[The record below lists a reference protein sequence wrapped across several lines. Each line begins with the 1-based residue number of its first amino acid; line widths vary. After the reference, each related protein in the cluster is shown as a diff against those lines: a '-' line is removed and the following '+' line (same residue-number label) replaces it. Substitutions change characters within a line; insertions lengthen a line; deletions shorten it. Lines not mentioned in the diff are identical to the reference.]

1 MFLYVSS
8 HGLSSNSTNLH
19 KDEPFGVASLLPLP
33 DSKSRGSS
41 NDELL
46 QLNDCAYVMKKLLR
60 FLYEYR
66 NLLIFLLL
74 ESISLAFIFN
84 QNFQKEAKKLN
95 SSHIWIGNIYEL
107 MTDLRMYAKWKGAYQ
122 HMLVENASLREYILQ
137 QQEIIKKQ
145 GAIEQSTTTQF
156 DVIPAQVVNNSIIY
170 SKNYITINKGTNSGV
185 APGMGVITKDG
196 IVGKVKNVSEHFAT
210 IISLLHTDIQISAK
224 LASSGVMGTVRW
236 LGHNPRQVNL
246 LYIPRH
252 LTINIGDRVVT
263 SGYNAT
269 FYEGVTIGKV
279 SHVKLDKAAMFYE
292 ILVDL
297 STDLSALQHLYVV
310 KNHLSQEQ
318 NLLEQTT
325 KAYYE

>member
-1 MFLYVSS
+1 
-8 HGLSSNSTNLH
+8 
-19 KDEPFGVASLLPLP
+19 
-33 DSKSRGSS
+33 
-41 NDELL
+41 
-46 QLNDCAYVMKKLLR
+46 MKKLLR

-95 SSHIWIGNIYEL
+95 SSHVWIGNIYEW

-122 HMLVENASLREYILQ
+122 HLLVENASLREYILQ
-137 QQEIIKKQ
+137 QQIMEKQ
-145 GAIEQSTTTQF
+145 GGIEQPTTTQF
-156 DVIPAQVVNNSIIY
+156 DVIPAQVISNSIIY
-170 SKNYITINKGTNSGV
+170 TKNYITINKGANSGV

-196 IVGKVKNVSEHFAT
+196 VVGRVKAVSEHFAT

-269 FYEGVTIGKV
+269 FYEGVPIGKV

-297 STDLSALQHLYVV
+297 SMDLSALQHVYVI

-318 NLLEQTT
+318 DSLEQTT